1 MKMPFSSSKVA
12 IICLLLCLA
21 CPLFASHNSLQDTRI
36 TLHLQDVSL
45 KQVFNE
51 IEDQSGYSFL
61 LRNNDVNVEQN
72 VSIHVENKSIKDIL
86 DILFENKNVTYDVKE
101 KKISVYRSTDSF
113 AQVKKTRRIS
123 GIVRDSHN
131 EPIAGASVSVLQTT
145 NGTVTDMDGHF
156 TLDVPEG
163 STLQIS
169 FIGYKSQN
177 VAVGNRSVLNISL

>member
-86 DILFENKNVTYDVKE
+86 DILFENKNVTYDVKD
-101 KKISVYRSTDSF
+101 KKISFYSSTD
-113 AQVKKTRRIS
+113 
-123 GIVRDSHN
+123 
-131 EPIAGASVSVLQTT
+131 
-145 NGTVTDMDGHF
+145 
-156 TLDVPEG
+156 
-163 STLQIS
+163 
-169 FIGYKSQN
+169 
-177 VAVGNRSVLNISL
+177 

>member
-101 KKISVYRSTDSF
+101 KKISVYRSTD
-113 AQVKKTRRIS
+113 
-123 GIVRDSHN
+123 
-131 EPIAGASVSVLQTT
+131 
-145 NGTVTDMDGHF
+145 
-156 TLDVPEG
+156 
-163 STLQIS
+163 
-169 FIGYKSQN
+169 
-177 VAVGNRSVLNISL
+177 